1 MKWRLGPI
9 GLVRRIEKLLFWRL
23 GFEIVL
29 ERENYTA
36 ASCIFFPE
44 KSEIPTTSWT

>member
-9 GLVRRIEKLLFWRL
+9 GLVRRIEKLLFWSI

-36 ASCIFFPE
+36 ASCIF
-44 KSEIPTTSWT
+44 S